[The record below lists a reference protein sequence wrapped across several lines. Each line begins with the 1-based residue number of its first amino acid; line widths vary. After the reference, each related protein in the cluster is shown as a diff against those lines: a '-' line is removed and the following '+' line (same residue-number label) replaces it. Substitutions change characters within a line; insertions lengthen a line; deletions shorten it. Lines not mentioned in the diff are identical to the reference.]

1 MKEYEI
7 GVPYDQETL
16 KVLRCPVCGN
26 DDFSQDADICK
37 VCGLPLYNR
46 CGDWAG
52 YDEEFDS
59 SNGHVNPPDA
69 RFCEK
74 CGNRTS
80 YFEKYH
86 ILKSWEEIKGI
97 KKENVIP
104 VPSDFTDDTI
114 PF

>member
-1 MKEYEI
+1 MKEYETDI
-7 GVPYDQETL
+7 PYDPETFKIL
-16 KVLRCPVCGN
+16 KCPRCDN
-26 DDFSQDADICK
+26 EIFSSEALFCRR
-37 VCGLPLYNR
+37 CGLPLYNR
-46 CGDWAG
+46 CGDWVG
-52 YDEEFDS
+52 YDDEFDS

-80 YFEKYH
+80 YFEEYH

-97 KKENVIP
+97 KTESPIP
-104 VPSDFTDDTI
+104 ISPDFTDDTI